1 MKIKITI
8 TLIIIIIF
16 LPLISLAQL
25 ELGDLFFNEYE
36 ADSYVAIKSIDLIWS
51 ADTYTPYEYQGRALA
66 TQGSKV
72 RIEAIV
78 DVLRGNSDS
87 LKYSWFLDDIFQK
100 SKSGYD
106 KDSFYFYVNQRTGAY
121 HTIKLLIF
129 NEDRSVFKEKS
140 IKIPIV
146 EPELVIYPSNGN
158 AHFSDQ
164 TSKTSFVLAEKR
176 FSFIAKPYFFSI
188 KKLTDLIFEWR
199 FPGQEPIVSSDYDAD
214 ILDLTISG
222 KEDEEILES
231 ELRVNVSNKTE
242 SRQKASQIIK
252 LEIY

>member
-1 MKIKITI
+1 MKIII
-8 TLIIIIIF
+8 SILILLLI
-16 LPLISLAQL
+16 PLLALAQL
-25 ELGDLFFNEYE
+25 ELDLDDLFFNEYE
-36 ADSYVAIKSIDLIWS
+36 AGSYVAIKSVDLIWS

-78 DVLRGNSDS
+78 NVLSGDSNS
-87 LKYSWFLDDIFQK
+87 LKYSWFLDDIFQR
-100 SKSGYD
+100 SKSGYG
-106 KDSFYFYVNQRTGAY
+106 KDTFNFRVNHGPGAY
-121 HTIKLLIF
+121 YEARVQIF
-129 NEDRSVFKEKS
+129 NDNRSVFKEKS
-140 IKIPIV
+140 VKIPIV

-199 FPGQEPIVSSDYDAD
+199 FPGQEPIISSDFDAD
-214 ILDLTISG
+214 ILGLTISG
-222 KEDEEILES
+222 KDDEETLKN
-231 ELRVNVSNKTE
+231 ELRVRVSNKTNPFQE
-242 SRQKASQIIK
+242 ASQIIK

>member
-1 MKIKITI
+1 MRIIILII
-8 TLIIIIIF
+8 TL
-16 LPLISLAQL
+16 LLIPFAAWAQ
-25 ELGDLFFNEYE
+25 FNE
-36 ADSYVAIKSIDLIWS
+36 ASFYVTVKSVDLIWS

-66 TQGSKV
+66 AQGSKV
-72 RIEAIV
+72 EVEAIIEV
-78 DVLRGNSDS
+78 SKGDASN
-87 LKYSWFLDDIFQK
+87 LKYSWFLDNIFQRT
-100 SKSGYD
+100 KSGYG
-106 KDSFYFYVNQRTGAY
+106 KSIFYFYAIQRFGAY
-121 HTIKLLIF
+121 HTIKLQIF

-140 IKIPIV
+140 IKIPVV
-146 EPELVIYPSNGN
+146 EPEIVIYPSNGN

-164 TSKTSFVLAEKR
+164 TSKTSFVSAEKR